1 MEMIKCPECNKEISK
16 SNTSCP
22 MCGFKVRDFNEQSE
36 KEYKKDVKRSM
47 LIKLV
52 IGIVSAIVIITAINI
67 IAANQKMKSFQA
79 EVDEFLVQ
87 WDGLIEES
95 HQDSP
100 NAIAVDLYNKN
111 LVSAM
116 QDISEMY
123 VQFDD
128 KTEVN
133 EYLENHTWKEQY
145 ERVVRY
151 NEEHEK
157 REIEQE
163 FIEFYTHMGE

>member
-1 MEMIKCPECNKEISK
+1 MALIKCPECNREFSEDKE
-16 SNTSCP
+16 SCP
-22 MCGFKVRDFNEQSE
+22 MCGFKIKEFNQQAE
-36 KEYKKDVKRSM
+36 KQQKKDANVGLLKKIM
-47 LIKLV
+47 LGIIAV
-52 IGIVSAIVIITAINI
+52 ILIVVAINI
-67 IAANQKMKSFQA
+67 ISSNQKMKSFQM

-87 WDGLIEES
+87 WDGLIQES
-95 HQDSP
+95 HKDSP
-100 NAIAVDLYNKN
+100 NAITVDLYNKN

-123 VQFDD
+123 VRFED
-128 KTEVN
+128 KTEVD
-133 EYLENHTWKEQY
+133 EYLDEHTWKEQY
-145 ERVVRY
+145 ERVMRY

>member
-16 SNTSCP
+16 SNTSCTI
-22 MCGFKVRDFNEQSE
+22 CGFKVRDFDEQAE

-47 LIKLV
+47 LIKIV
-52 IGIVSAIVIITAINI
+52 IGIVLVIVIVIAINI
-67 IAANQKMKSFQA
+67 ISANQKMKSFQA

-95 HQDSP
+95 HKDSP

-123 VQFDD
+123 VQFEDR
-128 KTEVN
+128 KKVN
-133 EYLENHTWKEQY
+133 EYLEEHTWKEQY
-145 ERVVRY
+145 ERVMKY
-151 NEEHEK
+151 NEEHDY